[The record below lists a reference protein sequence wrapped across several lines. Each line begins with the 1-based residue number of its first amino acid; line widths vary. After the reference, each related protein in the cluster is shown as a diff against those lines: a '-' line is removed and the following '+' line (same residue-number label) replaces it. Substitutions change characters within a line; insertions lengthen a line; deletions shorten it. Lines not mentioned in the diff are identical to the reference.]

1 MLATTIISKKR
12 DGESLTREE
21 IQFMI
26 DGMING
32 GVPDYQMSALAMA
45 IVCRGMQPSEI
56 VALTESM
63 LYSGQKLPRIS
74 DRPRVDKHS
83 TGGLGDKVSL
93 ILAPLLA
100 CFELEVPMLSG
111 RGLGITGGTLDK
123 LESYSGYRCDLSEG
137 EIGRGLAQ
145 VGCVITG
152 TTPQI
157 TPADNQLYAL
167 RDVTGTVPSIALIT
181 ASILSKKLAESL
193 DALVL
198 DVKFGSGAFMQTLD
212 DAKALARS
220 LQNTSQ
226 QMGLPTRVVLS
237 DMNQPLGCMVGN
249 ACEANESV
257 DVLKGAGPRDVTEL
271 TLRLAAELLTSTSI
285 AEDTATANHML
296 EQAIRSGAAL
306 EKYIRLI
313 EFHDGKYAEQLPLAP
328 SFQVTA
334 DRSGFVGSV
343 DGQSLGQSV
352 IALGG
357 GRRKKGDQ
365 LDHRVGLEILC
376 RVGDP
381 VSLGQPLMNVFA
393 NSPTAFQELQDQ
405 LRTAIHIVPD
415 QVAELPLLVAWD

>member
-1 MLATTIISKKR
+1 
-12 DGESLTREE
+12 
-21 IQFMI
+21 MI
-26 DGMING
+26 DGMLDG
-32 GVPDYQMSALAMA
+32 SVPDYQMSALAMA
-45 IVCRGMQPSEI
+45 IVCRGMQPTEI
-56 VALTESM
+56 VALTECM
-63 LYSGQKLPRIS
+63 LHSGKTLPRVS
-74 DRPRVDKHS
+74 NRPRVDKHS

-123 LESYSGYRCDLSEG
+123 LESYTGYRCDLSED
-137 EIGRGLAQ
+137 EIGRGLAE
-145 VGCVITG
+145 VGCIITG

-220 LQNTSQ
+220 LQSTSQ
-226 QMGLPTRVVLS
+226 QMGLATSVVLS
-237 DMNQPLGCMVGN
+237 DMNQPLGKMVGN

-257 DVLKGAGPRDVTEL
+257 EVLKSAGPADVTEL

-285 AEDTATANHML
+285 ANDIPSAYQML
-296 EQAIRSGAAL
+296 QQAIHSGAAL
-306 EKYIRLI
+306 EKYIQLI
-313 EFHDGKYAEQLPLAP
+313 EYHGGKFTEQLTLAP

-334 DRSGFVGSV
+334 QRSGFVGSV

-352 IALGG
+352 ITLGG

-365 LDHRVGLEILC
+365 LDYRVGLEILC
-376 RVGDP
+376 RVGQP

-393 NSPTAFQELQDQ
+393 NSPTEFAELQSQ
-405 LRTAIHIVPD
+405 LATAIRIVPD
-415 QVAELPLLVAWD
+415 QISELPLTVSLD